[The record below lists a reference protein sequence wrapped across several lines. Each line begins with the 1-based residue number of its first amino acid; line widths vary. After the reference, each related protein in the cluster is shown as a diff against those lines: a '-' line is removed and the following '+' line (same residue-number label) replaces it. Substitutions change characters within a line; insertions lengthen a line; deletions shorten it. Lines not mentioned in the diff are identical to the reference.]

1 MIAMWVDIRPSITA
15 VLFIGYLLSQE
26 TFQTDTVVC
35 IIHQSQ
41 PEIQQVQCGMRLSA
55 LQLFCSLYPTIL
67 QKDLL
72 CVGESSSTTTAE
84 ATTVA
89 MSSAE
94 FREWGEPC
102 ISRNVEG
109 HREVWDPLLQPPT
122 LQPELPPSDPSSECA
137 ESALQGKVAE
147 RPSSLSG
154 CAQPHADEASAPQQG
169 PGKTGG
175 SEEVRSRKRRMSGLL
190 RALRGTRVSG
200 SEVGSRITSQEDM
213 VETTAG
219 AANTV
224 ALSHHLATS
233 SLGPTAPPSSVERI
247 APPTFMTSDQIDV
260 LSWTSQDPRQSLLF
274 NSWGVLYRF
283 HTDSDPQGQ
292 STTTVWRAKRAKRA
306 NTEDRVAKL
315 EWAPSGGLGHAVF
328 GKNKVPM
335 TDLIQPDPRIPN
347 SRVFVAPDGLQY
359 MWRPSTTN
367 QDIMLE
373 DPNNDVIAFI
383 RPIRPTSYTGLGDV
397 HAELHFLHSAGAGVV
412 IDFPLMDTIT
422 MTAMLYRFV
431 MAYNL

>member
-1 MIAMWVDIRPSITA
+1 MMTWPGWLAFVIAMWVDIRPFISS

-26 TFQTDTVVC
+26 PFQTDTAPC
-35 IIHQSQ
+35 LHHQSQ
-41 PEIQQVQCGMRLSA
+41 PEIQQVQCGTRLPA
-55 LQLFCSLYPTIL
+55 LQLLYSLYPMITR
-67 QKDLL
+67 KDSL

-94 FREWGEPC
+94 FREWAEPC
-102 ISRNVEG
+102 ISRNAEG

-137 ESALQGKVAE
+137 ESALQGRLAE
-147 RPSSLSG
+147 HPGAPSG

-175 SEEVRSRKRRMSGLL
+175 SEEVRSRKRRLSGLL
-190 RALRGTRVSG
+190 RSLRGTRVSG
-200 SEVGSRITSQEDM
+200 NEVGSRITSREDV
-213 VETTAG
+213 VETTVG
-219 AANTV
+219 AADTV

-233 SLGPTAPPSSVERI
+233 SVGPTAPPSSVERI
-247 APPTFMTSDQIDV
+247 ALPTFMTSDQIDV

-283 HTDSDPQGQ
+283 HVCVIAIACAQIVLIHLPQTDSDPQGQ

-328 GKNKVPM
+328 GKVRP
-335 TDLIQPDPRIPN
+335 
-347 SRVFVAPDGLQY
+347 FLQ
-359 MWRPSTTN
+359 
-367 QDIMLE
+367 
-373 DPNNDVIAFI
+373 
-383 RPIRPTSYTGLGDV
+383 
-397 HAELHFLHSAGAGVV
+397 
-412 IDFPLMDTIT
+412 
-422 MTAMLYRFV
+422 
-431 MAYNL
+431 